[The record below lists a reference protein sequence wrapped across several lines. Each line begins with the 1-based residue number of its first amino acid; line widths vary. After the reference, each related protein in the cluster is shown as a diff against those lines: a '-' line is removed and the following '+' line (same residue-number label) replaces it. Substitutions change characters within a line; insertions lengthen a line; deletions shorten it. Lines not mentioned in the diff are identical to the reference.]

1 MYVVIL
7 KSLKSVVLSNLYRL
21 IASSL
26 ESNEDIRKEW
36 TIVFES
42 KMQFWTEEMWLL
54 VLGWLRDWN
63 VIVRCAAGS

>member
-26 ESNEDIRKEW
+26 ESNEDIRKE
-36 TIVFES
+36 
-42 KMQFWTEEMWLL
+42 
-54 VLGWLRDWN
+54 
-63 VIVRCAAGS
+63 